1 MRFGCVVP
9 FGTTH
14 FLFYGGSNMSIHD
27 ELYNKFLH
35 YSDEQLESV
44 LYGKSY
50 TKDAKETAK
59 EILEKRKDGTLEKP
73 NKEELA
79 ERKVDSQANY
89 IQKIANDVST
99 IKIIMLIFAIIS
111 GISAL
116 ITFFSFS
123 RF

>member
-1 MRFGCVVP
+1 MIINDG
-9 FGTTH
+9 
-14 FLFYGGSNMSIHD
+14 
-27 ELYNKFLH
+27 LYNKFLH

-79 ERKVDSQANY
+79 ERRVDSQANY
-89 IQKIANDVST
+89 IQIIANDVRT

-116 ITFFSFS
+116 ITFFSLS